1 MNTIDIEIRRA
12 ERNFWAIL
20 ATIAISLLICATAKG
35 QTPEQW
41 KTLKSDINLF
51 VANDLG
57 RNGYYDQKP
66 IAELMGEMAEEV
78 GPEAIIA
85 TGDVHHFDGVA
96 STQDPLW
103 MTNYELIYTH
113 PELMISWLPVLGNHE
128 YRGNT
133 QAVLDYSKVSR
144 RWQIEGRYYT
154 KVFADEEAGSSL
166 RIVFID
172 TTPLIDSYRTNN
184 RYPDAGKQDI
194 EAQLQWLD
202 NTLQKAKEDWVVVV
216 GHHPMYAETKKDIAE
231 QKDIQRRLLP
241 IFKKNGNVAMYVCGH
256 IHNFQHIRK
265 PSDTTDYVVNT
276 AGSLSRKV
284 KETDGTQFCSPAT
297 GFSVISASKQKLQLH
312 MIDKEGK
319 EIHCISK
326 EK

>member
-1 MNTIDIEIRRA
+1 MDTINLEIRRA